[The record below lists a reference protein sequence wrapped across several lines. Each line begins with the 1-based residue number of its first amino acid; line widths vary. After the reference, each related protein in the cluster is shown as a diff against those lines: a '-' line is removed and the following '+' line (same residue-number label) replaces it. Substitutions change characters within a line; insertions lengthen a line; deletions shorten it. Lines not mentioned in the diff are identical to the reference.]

1 MFEVASIY
9 PWIKAFHVIAIVTW
23 MAAMFAMT
31 RLLVAAEADPHT
43 AQAGGFERLAQSIR
57 AWMNPAM
64 TATLV
69 FGTTLVVLEPG
80 WLRGQGWL
88 MAKLPL
94 VFGMF
99 AVHGVLVRSVRDLLQ
114 GKDPRSS
121 TYQRTLAT
129 APFILLALIAV
140 LAVVKPF

>member
-1 MFEVASIY
+1 MFEVISIY
-9 PWIKAFHVIAIVTW
+9 PWLKAFHVIAVVTW

-31 RLLVAAEADPHT
+31 RLLVAAEADYHM
-43 AQAGGFERLAQSIR
+43 AQSGGFERMAQSIR
-57 AWMNPAM
+57 TWMNPAM
-64 TATLV
+64 AATLV
-69 FGTTLVVLEPG
+69 LGATLVVLEPG

-99 AVHGVLVRSVRDLLQ
+99 AVHGLLARRVRNLSRGQ
-114 GKDPRSS
+114 DPRSAKYEHALS
-121 TYQRTLAT
+121 M
-129 APFILLALIAV
+129 APFVLFALIAV

>member
-1 MFEVASIY
+1 MLEAASVY
-9 PWIKAFHVIAIVTW
+9 PWIKAFHVVAIVTW

-31 RLLVAAEADPHT
+31 RLLVAAEADHHT
-43 AQAGGFERLAQSIR
+43 AQAGGFERMAQSIR

-64 TATLV
+64 MATV
-69 FGTTLVVLEPG
+69 IFGTTLVVLEPG

-99 AVHGVLVRSVRDLLQ
+99 AVHGMLVRRVRNLS
-114 GKDPRSS
+114 RSEDS
-121 TYQRTLAT
+121 RSAKYQQALSM
-129 APFILLALIAV
+129 APFVLFALIAV